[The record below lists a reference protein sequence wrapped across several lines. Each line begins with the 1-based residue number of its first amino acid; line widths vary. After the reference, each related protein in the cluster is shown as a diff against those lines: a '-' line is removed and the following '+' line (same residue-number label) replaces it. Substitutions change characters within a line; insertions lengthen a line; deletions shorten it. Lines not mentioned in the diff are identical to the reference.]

1 MSSAV
6 LRVGAAQIDSKRGD
20 LEGNLA
26 KHLEMIERAHRE
38 KVDLLVFP
46 ELSLS
51 GYPMEPGDIGR
62 DAIPREGPCTEELKR
77 AADDMLVLVGFIEE
91 THAAQFHNAT
101 MVLHEGEVVHL
112 HRKLNLATY
121 GHLEEGKYFATG
133 RYIEPLD
140 LGGPW
145 RMTSLICSDLWNPAL
160 AYLAAL
166 HGTTLLVGPMASA
179 YGSVSSEFS
188 NPDGWSLLGSFYAM
202 IYGFPMVLAN
212 RVGKDKSLEF
222 WGGSW
227 ILDPF
232 GNTLAHAG
240 DSEELLVADL
250 DYQQVRK
257 ARLQLPT
264 VRDSNLSLVIR
275 EITRLDRLVGLPD
288 PAAKHRGA
296 GGAGPP
302 W

>member
-1 MSSAV
+1 MSETV
-6 LRVGAAQIDSKRGD
+6 LRVGAAQIDSRRGD

-26 KHLEMIERAHRE
+26 KHLDMIERAHRE

-62 DAIPREGPCTEELKR
+62 DAMPREGSLTDELSK
-77 AADDMLVLVGFIEE
+77 AANRMLVMVGFIEE
-91 THAAQFHNAT
+91 THGAQFHNST
-101 MVLHEGEVVHL
+101 MVLHEGELVHL

-121 GHLEEGKYFATG
+121 GHLEEGKYFAGG
-133 RYIEPLD
+133 RYIEPLN

-145 RMTSLICSDLWNPAL
+145 RMSSLICADLWNPAL

-179 YGSVSSEFS
+179 HSSVSSEFS
-188 NPDGWSLLGSFYAM
+188 NPDGWSLIARFYAM
-202 IYGFPMVLAN
+202 IYGFPMVLVN
-212 RVGKDKSLEF
+212 RVGQDRNLEF
-222 WGGSW
+222 WGRSW
-227 ILDPF
+227 IVDPF
-232 GNTLAHAG
+232 GETLAHAG

-250 DYQQVRK
+250 DYEQVRK

-275 EITRLDRLVGLPD
+275 EITRLDRLVGVPD
-288 PAAKHRGA
+288 PAAKHRSGR
-296 GGAGPP
+296 G
-302 W
+302 